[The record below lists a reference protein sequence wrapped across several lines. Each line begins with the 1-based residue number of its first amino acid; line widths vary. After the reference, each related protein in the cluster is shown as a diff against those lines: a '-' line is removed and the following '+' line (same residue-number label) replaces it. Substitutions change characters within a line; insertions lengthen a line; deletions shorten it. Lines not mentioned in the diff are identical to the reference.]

1 VADYPDLPIDARSFG
16 LVFDDGSESSRAD
29 SGVLRIRRLWPEV
42 RATIT
47 MVHPG
52 LEWQQY
58 TALLQFYMDNRSDSQ
73 INFTVPEGDSG
84 MAGQSFLVSIVSP
97 PTPSEMFGTKL
108 YDVRVELEGVM
119 SGNA

>member
-1 VADYPDLPIDARSFG
+1 MADYPDLPIDARSFR
-16 LVFDDGSESSRAD
+16 LMFDDGSESSRAD

-42 RATIT
+42 RVTIT

-52 LEWQQY
+52 LEWNQY
-58 TALLQFYMDNRSDSQ
+58 TDLLQFYMNNRADSQ

-84 MAGQSFLVSIVSP
+84 AGQSFLVSIVSP
-97 PTPSEMFGTKL
+97 PTPSETFGTKL
-108 YDVRVELEGVM
+108 YNVRVELEGVM

>member
-1 VADYPDLPIDARSFG
+1 MADYPDLPIDARSFR
-16 LVFDDGSESSRAD
+16 LMFDDGSESSRAD

-42 RATIT
+42 RVTIT

-58 TALLQFYMDNRSDSQ
+58 TDLLQFYMNNRADSQ

-84 MAGQSFLVSIVSP
+84 MAGQLFLVSIVSP
-97 PTPSEMFGTKL
+97 PTPSEMLGTKL
-108 YDVRVELEGVM
+108 YNVRVELEGVM
-119 SGNA
+119 SDNA